1 MKTYLS
7 TLNEREK
14 LMVFS
19 AVFCVLFYVYY
30 FLLYSPLVF
39 KVKERT
45 EQLIEKSQTL
55 EWMNKVAQ
63 KKPSSETKQSLD
75 NGQLLT
81 LLDSKLKDS
90 PALKYPYNVQQTSS
104 GEVQISF
111 DKVPFN
117 SFIEWLTQINQHYI
131 IKVKQ
136 LEVNKTDTPGIS
148 QLMIVIS
155 AA

>member
-1 MKTYLS
+1 MKAYLS
-7 TLNEREK
+7 TLNERERM
-14 LMVFS
+14 MVFG
-19 AVFCVLFYVYY
+19 AVFCVLFYIYY
-30 FLLYSPLVF
+30 FLLYSPLAF

-45 EQLIEKSQTL
+45 DQLIEKSQTL
-55 EWMNKVAQ
+55 EWMSKVAQ
-63 KKPSSETKQSLD
+63 KKPSSEKKQSLD

-81 LLDSKLKDS
+81 LLDSKLKDN

-117 SFIEWLTQINQHYI
+117 SFIEWLSQINQRYI

-136 LEVNKTDTPGIS
+136 LEVTKTATPGIS

-155 AA
+155 AS